1 MTSKDYARIAA
12 QSLSL
17 IGDLRRAEKTLD
29 TLANESK
36 ELVTQKPDEGTVAF
50 LGRLASAAHEARYD
64 AMKKETLEQVAKAID
79 PKTPASSIHQPT
91 TRMGRMLSNL
101 AHVVG

>member
-1 MTSKDYARIAA
+1 MTSNDYARIASQA
-12 QSLSL
+12 LSL

-29 TLANESK
+29 KLSSEAK
-36 ELVTQKPDEGTVAF
+36 DLVTQSTDEGTVAF
-50 LGRLASAAHEARYD
+50 LGRIASAAHEARYD

-79 PKTPASSIHQPT
+79 PKSPTSSIHQPT